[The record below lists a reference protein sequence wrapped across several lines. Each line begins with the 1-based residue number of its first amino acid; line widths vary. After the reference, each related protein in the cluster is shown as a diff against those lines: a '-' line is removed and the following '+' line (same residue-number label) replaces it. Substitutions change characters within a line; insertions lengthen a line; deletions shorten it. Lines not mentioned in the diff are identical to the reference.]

1 MLKIIEPWIREPWII
16 ETEIIEPETVE
27 NSWVNKE
34 EINSFF
40 WKVIIGKEELWKLKL
55 NDKIDLFY
63 ERLKNYPKIIII
75 SLYKEY
81 YKEYFLKEI
90 KILSPESCLNYIID
104 FKKFI
109 RDDYEWFHK
118 KLNIIERAINTEW
131 NQPKHQ
137 RKYQI
142 YKDEIENYRKRVF
155 QLYNFLK
162 LDLSSLNNIFELN
175 FKNIDNSKELIDK
188 IKGSLDKLETIF
200 YTKILI
206 LLNED
211 NSSDKKWID
220 KMFSQIFWTLHYW
233 EQKILRDEVRW
244 MLNLSIDKICS
255 DEEFLEKIL
264 QNQKNN
270 TLVNAS
276 INLLLQ
282 NN

>member
-1 MLKIIEPWIREPWII
+1 MLKIIEPWII

-81 YKEYFLKEI
+81 YKQIFLKEI
-90 KILSPESCLNYIID
+90 KILSPESCLYYITD
-104 FKKFI
+104 LKKII

-137 RKYQI
+137 RKYKI

>member
-1 MLKIIEPWIREPWII
+1 MLKIIEPWIIK
-16 ETEIIEPETVE
+16 TEIIEPETVE

-137 RKYQI
+137 RKYKI

>member
-1 MLKIIEPWIREPWII
+1 MLKIIEPWII
-16 ETEIIEPETVE
+16 ETEIIEPETVK

-137 RKYQI
+137 RKYKI